1 MYKLNN
7 VAIKLNLSLV
17 DNLRNIQKFRFS
29 KQFKHNTKQIR
40 AINNFPSI
48 KQFSS
53 LTLNRNRENEELI
66 ASNPKINQITNVLNT
81 SVIANNPAEPQDYR
95 TIYIENLPKE
105 WTEDEIKVRLEQ
117 IGPVSK
123 IHLIKDSIGTKSG
136 KVLAVFQKV
145 EHVMQAINS
154 FKEKMP
160 RDLPVKIRFFR
171 ESLKTRKN
179 FVQTDTSS
187 VLIVK
192 NIPDDLRK
200 EDLNLFIS
208 QFKQP
213 IHISYPRDHEDEF
226 KKMAFV
232 YFLSNEDAEHVLKYA
247 NLRYVKNKQLYF
259 QFSFNYYD
267 ITDFRTRAELGIKL
281 EPVEELKM
289 YERQIAEYKRSLQI
303 GNNKR
308 NKLLTAQD
316 EAKLEYLTM
325 KKRKFEFALGITAVN
340 RESILDIEDA
350 GNKIKEKRLE
360 SGMTKK
366 FLSKSENKVEYNEDK
381 SIVFYNSQKYIK
393 K

>member
-7 VAIKLNLSLV
+7 VAIKLTLLSV
-17 DNLRNIQKFRFS
+17 NNLRNLQKFSFT
-29 KQFKHNTKQIR
+29 KNCIQNTKQRGI
-40 AINNFPSI
+40 INNFHGV

-53 LTLNRNRENEELI
+53 MTLDRKRENDDLI
-66 ASNPKINQITNVLNT
+66 PTNSKINSITKFPNT
-81 SVIANNPAEPQDYR
+81 SVVVTNPAEPQDYR
-95 TIYIENLPKE
+95 TIFIENLPKE

-123 IHLIKDSIGTKSG
+123 IHIIKDSIGIKSG

-145 EHVMQAINS
+145 DHVIQAINS
-154 FKEKMP
+154 FKDKMP
-160 RDLPVKIRFFR
+160 RDMPVRIRFFR
-171 ESLKTRKN
+171 ESLKTRKTFGHN
-179 FVQTDTSS
+179 DTSS

-213 IHISYPRDHEDEF
+213 VHISYPRDHQDEF
-226 KKMAFV
+226 KKIAFI
-232 YFLSNEDAEHVLKYA
+232 YFLSNDDAEHVLKYA

-281 EPVEELKM
+281 EPVQELKM
-289 YERQIAEYKRSLQI
+289 YEKQIAEYKLNLQI

-308 NKLLTAQD
+308 NKLLIAQD
-316 EAKLEYLTM
+316 DAKLEYLTM
-325 KKRKFEFALGITAVN
+325 RKRKFEFALGITAVN
-340 RESILDIEDA
+340 RETILEVEGA
-350 GNKIKEKRLE
+350 GNNFKEKRLE
-360 SGMTKK
+360 SANTKK
-366 FLSKSENKVEYNEDK
+366 FMKKLENKVDYNEDK
-381 SIVFYNSQKYIK
+381 SIVFYNSHKYITK
-393 K
+393 